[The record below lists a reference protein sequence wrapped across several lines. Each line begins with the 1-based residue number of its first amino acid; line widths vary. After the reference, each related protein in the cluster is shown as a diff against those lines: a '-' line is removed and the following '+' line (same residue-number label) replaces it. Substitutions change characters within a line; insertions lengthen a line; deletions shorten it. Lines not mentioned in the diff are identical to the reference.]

1 MSSREKGVVRLAYLV
16 SHPIQYQSP
25 LLRLV
30 AKESWLDL
38 TVLYAS
44 NISVAFFRDPE
55 FEKVISWDV
64 PILGGYRHEFLPALG
79 RTDRLGFFRPFVYGM
94 KRRFR
99 EDDFDVLWVH
109 GWGRLSHIVAIC
121 LARRYGIKVLLRG
134 ESTLHLPRHGF
145 FKQWMKER
153 FLCWLFNRVDKFLA
167 IGKLN
172 RDFYQHYGIPEERI
186 FMMPYAVDN
195 AFFQEQA
202 HRAEAGRAALCS
214 ELRLKPDRPI
224 FLFASKMID
233 RKRAEDLL
241 DAFISL
247 SQGEHEE
254 PNAYLL
260 FVGDGDQRV
269 ALEQRAARLGWDA
282 IRFLGF
288 KNQTELSAY
297 YDLCDAFVL
306 PSVEEPWGLVVN
318 EVMNAGR
325 AVIVSDE
332 VGCHLDLVKDGVNG
346 YVFRAG
352 DVVSL
357 RTALSK
363 VVHDLPRCRMM
374 GRESRDIINAFS
386 FQEDIVGLRQ
396 AINSVMGTP

>member
-1 MSSREKGVVRLAYLV
+1 MKRWRLAYLV
-16 SHPIQYQSP
+16 THPIQYQAP
-25 LLRLV
+25 LLRMIAAQPDITLV
-30 AKESWLDL
+30 
-38 TVLYAS
+38 T
-44 NISVAFFRDPE
+44 FFCTDFSLKSYRDPG
-55 FEKVISWDV
+55 FGKSITWDV
-64 PILGGYRHEFLPALG
+64 SLINGYDHEFLPVWGAKDSLSFVRPWIYG
-79 RTDRLGFFRPFVYGM
+79 LRKRLIAG
-94 KRRFR
+94 
-99 EDDFDVLWVH
+99 DFDVLWVH
-109 GWGRLSHIVAIC
+109 GWGQLSHILAIWAAHR
-121 LARRYGIKVLLRG
+121 LGIKVLLRG
-134 ESTLHLPRHGF
+134 EAGLHLSRHNF
-145 FKQWMKER
+145 FKQWIKDQ
-153 FLCWLFNRVDKFLA
+153 FLCWLFKCVDGFLA
-167 IGKLN
+167 IGRLN
-172 RDFYQHYGIPEERI
+172 RDFYLKYGVPSERV
-186 FMMPYAVDN
+186 FMMPYAVN
-195 AFFQEQA
+195 NIFFQQQV
-202 HRAEAGRAALCS
+202 HSAEAGRETLRS
-214 ELRLKPDRPI
+214 ELRLKPGRPI

-247 SQGEHEE
+247 SQGEQEE

-260 FVGDGDQRV
+260 FVGDGDRRV
-269 ALEQRAARLGWDA
+269 ALEQRAARLGWNA

-374 GRESRDIINAFS
+374 GRESREIINAFS
-386 FQEDIVGLRQ
+386 FQEDIAGLRQ
-396 AINSVMGTP
+396 AINSVIGTP

>member
-1 MSSREKGVVRLAYLV
+1 MKRWRLAYLV
-16 SHPIQYQSP
+16 THPIQYQAP
-25 LLRLV
+25 LLRMI
-30 AKESWLDL
+30 AGQPD
-38 TVLYAS
+38 
-44 NISVAFFRDPE
+44 ISLATFFCTD
-55 FEKVISWDV
+55 FSLKAYIDAGFGKSIAWDV
-64 PILGGYRHEFLPALG
+64 PLTDGYAHEFLPVWGTKDSLSFIRPWIYG
-79 RTDRLGFFRPFVYGM
+79 LKKRLVDGN
-94 KRRFR
+94 
-99 EDDFDVLWVH
+99 FDVLWVH
-109 GWGRLSHIVAIC
+109 GWGQLSHIIAV
-121 LARRYGIKVLLRG
+121 LAAHRLGIKVLLRG
-134 ESTLHLPRHGF
+134 EAGLHLPRHGF
-145 FKQWMKER
+145 FKQWLKDQ
-153 FLCWLFNRVDKFLA
+153 FLYWLFKRVDGFLA
-167 IGKLN
+167 IGRLN
-172 RDFYQHYGIPEERI
+172 RDFYLRYDVLPERV

-202 HRAEAGRAALCS
+202 HRAEAGRAALRS
-214 ELRLKPDRPI
+214 ELRLKPGRPI

-247 SQGEHEE
+247 FQGEQEE

-260 FVGDGDQRV
+260 FVGDGARRV

-374 GRESRDIINAFS
+374 GRESREIINAFS
-386 FQEDIVGLRQ
+386 FQEDIAGLRQ